1 MTTLNLKKR
10 ILPLVFALLLGGLVF
25 AMLKK
30 DPAPAVAFSTITGQQ
45 MGLQQL
51 RGKMVLV
58 NFWATSCPG
67 CVQEMPKIAE
77 TYKQYHAKGFEVV
90 AVAMDYD
97 PPDHVLH
104 FSNKNALPF
113 PVVLDADG
121 LIAKAFGDVQVT
133 PTSYVIDQQ
142 GNIVQR
148 VMGEVDFV
156 SLRALL
162 DQKLGRAA

>member
-1 MTTLNLKKR
+1 MTTLKLKKL
-10 ILPLVFALLLGGLVF
+10 ILPLVLALLLGGLAFV
-25 AMLKK
+25 LLDK
-30 DPAPAVAFSTITGQQ
+30 DEAPAVSFNTISGQK
-45 MGLQQL
+45 LNL
-51 RGKMVLV
+51 RQFHGKMVLV

-67 CVQEMPKIAE
+67 CVQEMPKMAE
-77 TYKQYHAKGFEVV
+77 AYKQYHDRGFEVV

-104 FSNKNALPF
+104 FADKNKLPF

-121 LIAKAFGDVQVT
+121 SIAKAFGDVQVT

-148 VMGEVDFV
+148 VMGEVDFA
-156 SLRALL
+156 SLRAML
-162 DQKLGRAA
+162 DQKLGRA

>member
-1 MTTLNLKKR
+1 MTTRNLKKR
-10 ILPLVFALLLGGLVF
+10 LLPLLLALLLGGLAFVL
-25 AMLKK
+25 LKK
-30 DPAPAVAFSTITGQQ
+30 DPAPELAFNTITGQQ
-45 MGLQQL
+45 MRLQQL

-67 CVQEMPKIAE
+67 CVKEMPKMAE
-77 TYKQYHAKGFEVV
+77 TYKQYHARGFEVV

-97 PPDHVLH
+97 APDHVLH
-104 FSNKNALPF
+104 FADKNALPF
-113 PVVLDADG
+113 PVVLDVDG
-121 LIAKAFGDVQVT
+121 SIAKAFGDVQVT

-142 GNIVQR
+142 GNIVRR

-162 DQKLGRAA
+162 DQKLGRAM

>member
-1 MTTLNLKKR
+1 MTTLNLKR
-10 ILPLVFALLLGGLVF
+10 LFLPLVLALVLGGLAF
-25 AMLKK
+25 TLLNK
-30 DPAPAVAFSTITGQQ
+30 DEAPAVAFNTISGQK
-45 MGLQQL
+45 MELQQL

-67 CVQEMPKIAE
+67 CVQEMPKMAE
-77 TYKQYHAKGFEVV
+77 AYKQYHDRGFEVV

-104 FSNKNALPF
+104 FADKNKLPF

-121 LIAKAFGDVQVT
+121 TIAKAFGDVQVT
-133 PTSYVIDQQ
+133 PTSYVLDQQ

-148 VMGEVDFV
+148 IMGEVDFTA
-156 SLRALL
+156 LRALL
-162 DQKLGRAA
+162 DQKLGRA